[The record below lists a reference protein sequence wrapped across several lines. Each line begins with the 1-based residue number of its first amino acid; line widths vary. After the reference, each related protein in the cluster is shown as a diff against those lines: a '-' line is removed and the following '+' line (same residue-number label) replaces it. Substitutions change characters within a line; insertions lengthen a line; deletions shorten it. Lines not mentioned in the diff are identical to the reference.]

1 MTTQRIFVS
10 HSHEDNGFCH
20 KLVEALG
27 TTSTDVWFDEQKLGP
42 GQLLLTIERELRA
55 CPIFVVILSPAA
67 LASDWVRDESSWAYI
82 LQWREPHRVIL
93 PVLAQ
98 PVDANAIWL
107 FLQGFKR
114 IEAPGGLPLTAAEAG
129 RQTLRAITLPLSN
142 PAVEQQKHV
151 HDGSSGALLARA
163 RALYAGNRHA
173 EALAVLDRAAQLSSG
188 DLSPAALALRA
199 HTLNR
204 LGQPAEALAAADRA
218 LALRPNGIEAL
229 LARAEALLEL
239 RRFKEAL
246 TAAEHALDQ
255 DPTQLAG
262 WVRKAEIHSWLGEF
276 AEMLVAADRA
286 QRLDG
291 ADMTALAVRGIALSG
306 LHHTAEARQV
316 LGRALGACD
325 RALAQR
331 ADDGD
336 AWIYKGAVLA
346 WLGKYGDALA
356 AYEHALAL
364 LPGLPSLWIDKA
376 RMLRQLGRTH
386 EAEAAE
392 ARATILTS
400 A

>member
-1 MTTQRIFVS
+1 MTTQPIFVS
-10 HSHEDNGFCH
+10 HSHEDNTFCCE
-20 KLVEALG
+20 LVNALRMPG
-27 TTSTDVWFDEQKLGP
+27 VDVWYDEQDLGP
-42 GQLLLTIERELRA
+42 GRLLLTIDHEMRA
-55 CPIFVVILSPAA
+55 RPIFVVIFSPAA
-67 LASDWVRDESSWAYI
+67 LASGWVRDESSWAYT
-82 LQWREPHRVIL
+82 LQQHEPHRVIL
-93 PVLAQ
+93 PVLAR
-98 PVDANAIWL
+98 PVDASAVWV
-107 FLQGFKR
+107 FLRDFKR
-114 IEAPGGLPLTAAEAG
+114 IEAPGGLPLAPAEAA
-129 RQTLRAITLPLSN
+129 RQTLHAITLPRRN
-142 PAVEQQKHV
+142 PAVEQHV
-151 HDGSSGALLARA
+151 YDSDPLTRA
-163 RALYAGNRHA
+163 RALYARNRHA
-173 EALAVLDRAAQLSSG
+173 EALALLDRAAH
-188 DLSPAALALRA
+188 LSPRGLPPEALALRA

-218 LALRPNGIEAL
+218 LAMRPNGIEAL

-276 AEMLVAADRA
+276 AEMLVAAERA
-286 QRLDG
+286 LRLDG

-306 LHHTAEARQV
+306 LHHTVEARQV
-316 LGRALGACD
+316 LGRALAACD

-392 ARATILTS
+392 ARANILTS
-400 A
+400 V

>member
-1 MTTQRIFVS
+1 MRWLADAAIPGVTDHMRSPDFPASGYTGWRAGWRGGESSNAPGGLLRSLASKSAASLAGRSAMTTQRIFVS

-82 LQWREPHRVIL
+82 LQRREPHRVIL

-173 EALAVLDRAAQLSSG
+173 EALAVLDRA
-188 DLSPAALALRA
+188 
-199 HTLNR
+199 
-204 LGQPAEALAAADRA
+204 
-218 LALRPNGIEAL
+218 
-229 LARAEALLEL
+229 
-239 RRFKEAL
+239 
-246 TAAEHALDQ
+246 
-255 DPTQLAG
+255 
-262 WVRKAEIHSWLGEF
+262 
-276 AEMLVAADRA
+276 
-286 QRLDG
+286 
-291 ADMTALAVRGIALSG
+291 
-306 LHHTAEARQV
+306 
-316 LGRALGACD
+316 
-325 RALAQR
+325 
-331 ADDGD
+331 
-336 AWIYKGAVLA
+336 
-346 WLGKYGDALA
+346 
-356 AYEHALAL
+356 
-364 LPGLPSLWIDKA
+364 
-376 RMLRQLGRTH
+376 
-386 EAEAAE
+386 
-392 ARATILTS
+392 
-400 A
+400 